1 MKTRRRNISLALRIK
16 TWNINYRIPSPVYI
30 SKRINTKHICQYQ
43 THNKVSVN
51 MFSKRTVYAKDET
64 GLSVRFHE
72 LKKPEDWCAQRRN
85 VFLYQGIESL
95 QVCKLR
101 FPHELWVD
109 IIFNSTAEFKIFPF
123 SFVEDVSWSEVA
135 ILERHK
141 RHFSVTE
148 LYPANSRN
156 ILPIKRKS

>member
-1 MKTRRRNISLALRIK
+1 
-16 TWNINYRIPSPVYI
+16 
-30 SKRINTKHICQYQ
+30 
-43 THNKVSVN
+43 
-51 MFSKRTVYAKDET
+51 MFSERTVYAKDET

-123 SFVEDVSWSEVA
+123 SFVEDVSWSEA
-135 ILERHK
+135 FILERHK
-141 RHFSVTE
+141 RTFSVTE
-148 LYPANSRN
+148 LYHIHSGNLLHINS
-156 ILPIKRKS
+156 KSEIVPTICNLLFCVWVM